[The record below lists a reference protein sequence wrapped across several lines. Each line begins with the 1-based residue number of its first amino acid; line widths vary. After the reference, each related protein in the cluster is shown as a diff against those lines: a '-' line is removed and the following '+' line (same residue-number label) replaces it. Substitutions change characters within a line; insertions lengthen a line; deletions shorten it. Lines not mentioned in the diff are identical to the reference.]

1 MARTVQRLDEKKQ
14 LYIKG
19 KLFQLVH
26 NAELETL
33 NEKDATSVPI
43 ETFHSPVMDLFTL
56 PLNPVQNT
64 TIVESTISGQPHFT
78 NKEIRSRQQTSYIS
92 PTTSAITPAVS
103 HFTNA
108 KTERPRIA
116 PTTSTVTSG
125 VSHHTN
131 TETVHSSIT
140 PTTSTI
146 TNEESRITNEEILH
160 SNISLTIPRQVM
172 RPILPTHQITILN
185 DQVLNASYDNDSCE
199 VDEELK
205 KYVVFK

>member
-26 NAELETL
+26 NVELETL
-33 NEKDATSVPI
+33 IEKDATSVPI
-43 ETFHSPVMDLFTL
+43 ETVHSPVMYLFTL

-92 PTTSAITPAVS
+92 STTSAITPAVS

-108 KTERPRIA
+108 KTEGLRIE

-125 VSHHTN
+125 VS
-131 TETVHSSIT
+131 
-140 PTTSTI
+140 
-146 TNEESRITNEEILH
+146 
-160 SNISLTIPRQVM
+160 
-172 RPILPTHQITILN
+172 
-185 DQVLNASYDNDSCE
+185 SYKYRDCTFKYYTDNFDY
-199 VDEELK
+199 DK
-205 KYVVFK
+205 